1 MNIGKACAVFEQ
13 INSEKYE
20 EQEKLNAIKQ
30 VIEMPT
36 HNSISKEEIIN
47 AFRWFF
53 NWAAEESNK
62 NHSNADRIRNMT
74 DEELAEWLHNIS
86 QDYDDEQEPIVSI
99 YNLNTEKEEVIHD
112 SYGEL
117 LKWLQS
123 EVEDQK

>member
-36 HNSISKEEIIN
+36 HNSISKAEIIN

-62 NHSNADRIRNMT
+62 NQTNADRIRNMT
-74 DEELAEWLHNIS
+74 DEELADFLMDIS
-86 QDYDDEQEPIVSI
+86 MGMLFDKKIMNVKS
-99 YNLNTEKEEVIHD
+99 
-112 SYGEL
+112 
-117 LKWLQS
+117 WLQS
-123 EVEDQK
+123 EVEE